1 MEPVNIHQA
10 KTQLSKLIEAAEH
23 GEEVII
29 ARAGKPVVRLVPVGA
44 ARPNRR
50 PGSLEGRLVIG
61 DDFDTPLPSDILDAF
76 EGK

>member
-44 ARPNRR
+44 ARPHRR
-50 PGSLEGRLVIG
+50 PGSLEGRLVIS
-61 DDFDTPLPSDILDAF
+61 DDFDAPLPDDILDAF